1 MRQQGNAVT
10 RIATCV
16 FGLILATVM
25 LSGAG
30 LAQQARE
37 DSLLASRILEE
48 FEKDSRMPV
57 SGISVVVLNG
67 IVRLKGVVSTLAQKH
82 WAEEIAYGVPGVRVV
97 DNKLWVDR
105 PRISDARLKK
115 NIEEKLRSNPDSL
128 FMHVRV
134 RVEDGEVR
142 LKGTVSS
149 WGAKYTAND
158 ILSMIPGVQKIKNDL
173 KIRDL
178 RNRTD
183 DQIRRAVIKAIREKI
198 ATSSEYWIKVKVVR
212 GVVTLKGRVRSEN
225 EKRIAIQTALFV
237 PGVADLVD
245 KLEVLPE

>member
-1 MRQQGNAVT
+1 MQPGKWTARVFFQWFG
-10 RIATCV
+10 IALIALMPLSSV
-16 FGLILATVM
+16 F
-25 LSGAG
+25 
-30 LAQQARE
+30 AQYTEE
-37 DSLLASRILEE
+37 DSLLASQILEQY
-48 FEKDSRMPV
+48 EKDSRMPV
-57 SGISVVVLNG
+57 SGISVVVLKG

-82 WAEEIAYGVPGVRVV
+82 WAEEIAYSVPGVRAV
-97 DNKLWVDR
+97 DNQLWVDR
-105 PRISDARLKK
+105 PRISDAKLKQQ
-115 NIEEKLRSNPDSL
+115 IEKKLRSNPDSL
-128 FMHVRV
+128 FT
-134 RVEDGEVR
+134 RVEVQVVDGEVR

-212 GVVTLKGRVRSEN
+212 GVVTLRGRVRTEN